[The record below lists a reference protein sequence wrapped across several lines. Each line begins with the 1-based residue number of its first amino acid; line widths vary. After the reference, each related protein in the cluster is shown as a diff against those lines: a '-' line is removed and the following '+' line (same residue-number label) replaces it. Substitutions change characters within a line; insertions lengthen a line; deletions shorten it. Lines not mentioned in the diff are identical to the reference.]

1 MARVNGLEKM
11 SYGELAELRTQIE
24 RVMVEKQNFERPALR
39 QQMADMAREHGLSL
53 DEVLG
58 KVRKG
63 KGTVAPKYRDPKNLE
78 NTWTGRFWPYP
89 ASAGTMAI
97 VPANQRT
104 CVVFHS
110 HFPGRHVR

>member
-78 NTWTGRFWPYP
+78 NTWTGR
-89 ASAGTMAI
+89 
-97 VPANQRT
+97 
-104 CVVFHS
+104 
-110 HFPGRHVR
+110 GRMPLWLVAATKGNKAKKDDFLI